1 METNS
6 VRETTFIGS
15 TGKEMAQPALTA
27 TQKNAVAVPKP
38 AEATASR
45 GGSRM
50 LKRIFSAG
58 CCCLYWQ
65 VCYFLHYGN
74 FNSFIRSLI

>member
-27 TQKNAVAVPKP
+27 TPKNAVAVPKP

-58 CCCLYWQ
+58 VLLP
-65 VCYFLHYGN
+65 VLAGLLFLALWE
-74 FNSFIRSLI
+74 FQFFIRSLI

>member
-6 VRETTFIGS
+6 VREASFIGS
-15 TGKEMAQPALTA
+15 SGKEMAQPALTA

-58 CCCLYWQ
+58 CCCLYWRG
-65 VCYFLHYGN
+65 CCFLGYGSS
-74 FNSFIRSLI
+74 NSFIRSLI